1 MPIQFDKF
9 DQQKVD
15 RLKAHLEVQDQ
26 RGTPKFYEVYV
37 DNLKA
42 VQKTD
47 DPSEFE
53 GYENFLTDSTR
64 QIKIV
69 IYNSGA
75 SPRNDQ
81 FVFNMQAQTT
91 QQALE
96 MGLDGLPTL
105 FSKNELVELKAN
117 RELKLAENNRIK
129 ELNEQ
134 VSELQSELSQV
145 NEYVSILE
153 TGIAEAKANA
163 NKLGGVDIGVVIA
176 EGLNGFIRKNT
187 HLISKINGLNGVA
200 KLIEADTHLQ
210 NLPPAVPENAEV
222 SFTKKTEKNTQANAQ
237 PVVQA
242 PPVLDEQEQ
251 HFLGLMN
258 LMSETLTEEQVYQ
271 IISIMDVLKDEPQ
284 KIAEVMQTLH
294 INE

>member
-1 MPIQFDKF
+1 MPVQFDKF

-15 RLKAHLEVQDQ
+15 RLKAHLEAQQQ
-26 RGTPKFYEVYV
+26 RGTPKYYEVYV

-53 GYENFLTDSTR
+53 GYENFLTESTR

-81 FVFNMQAQTT
+81 FVYNMQAQTT

-96 MGLDGLPTL
+96 MGLDGLPSL
-105 FSKNELVELKAN
+105 YSKNELAQLKED
-117 RELKLAENNRIK
+117 RELKLAESNRIK
-129 ELNEQ
+129 ELTNQ
-134 VSELQSELSQV
+134 VGELQSELSQV

-153 TGIAEAKANA
+153 SGIAEAKANS
-163 NKLGGVDIGVVIA
+163 NKLGGLDLGVAIA
-176 EGLNGFIRKNT
+176 EGLNGLIRKNT
-187 HLISKINGLNGVA
+187 HLLSRINGLDGVA
-200 KLIEADTHLQ
+200 KLIEADTKLQ
-210 NLPPAVPENAEV
+210 SLPPAPPENAEV
-222 SFTKKTEKNTQANAQ
+222 SFTKKNVQNDENNTQSSVN
-237 PVVQA
+237 A

-251 HFLGLMN
+251 QFLGLMN
-258 LMSETLTEEQVYQ
+258 ILRETLNELEIFQ
-271 IISIMDVLKDEPQ
+271 IISIMDVLKDEPK
-284 KIAEVMQTLH
+284 KIPEILASLQNKE
-294 INE
+294 